1 MDFFETIIKNK
12 RYIDFSGGSLTE
24 SQIKQLLACAQ
35 LAPSLSEVQN
45 FAFVIITESSL
56 KNQIAEKI
64 LDSKV
69 HIENAAVI
77 FCVIVLNN
85 EEDDKNI
92 IDAIVASNQLILG
105 STAIGLQSGL
115 IVELDNSISEL
126 LELSDDLS
134 VIGLI
139 PIGVSESKG
148 TQGIKRSISDLAFH
162 NSIKKKYKFSS
173 G

>member
-12 RYIDFSGGSLTE
+12 RYINFIDGTLTE

-45 FAFVIITESSL
+45 FAFVIITDSTL

-64 LDSKV
+64 DNSEV
-69 HIENAAVI
+69 QIENAAAI

-115 IVELDNSISEL
+115 IVEFDDSLAEI
-126 LELSDDLS
+126 LELTQDLS
-134 VIGLI
+134 LVGLI
-139 PIGVSESKG
+139 PIGLSETEG
-148 TQGIKRSISDLAFH
+148 NQGVKRSINDLAFH
-162 NSIKKKYKFSS
+162 NSIQKKYEFS
-173 G
+173 

>member
-1 MDFFETIIKNK
+1 MDFFETIIQNK
-12 RYIDFSGGSLTE
+12 RFIEFSGGTLTE

-35 LAPSLSEVQN
+35 LAPSLSKVQN
-45 FAFVIITESSL
+45 FAFVIITDSAL

-64 LDSKV
+64 HDSKV
-69 HIENAAVI
+69 NIKNAAVI
-77 FCVIVLNN
+77 FCIIVVNN

-115 IVELDNSISEL
+115 IVEYDDSVSEL
-126 LELSDDLS
+126 LELSEDLS

-139 PIGVSESKG
+139 PVGLSETEG
-148 TQGIKRSISDLAFH
+148 LQGIKRSISDLAFH
-162 NSIKKKYKFSS
+162 NSINKKYKFS
-173 G
+173 